1 MAGRAHEQKK
11 AVVQSRLFWK
21 IPRGGCG
28 LASGSGACPWFGPL
42 WACWWVSPAR
52 GAPFPMHAE
61 NERKQSDLLGVRP
74 SVSLSFIMLL
84 DRARS
89 HLALA
94 RLCCRRGLYQ
104 AAQRRGH
111 CKTEHRWSEPLPL
124 QIHAAKLPQLGTTSV
139 VATNPASSPCMSA

>member
-1 MAGRAHEQKK
+1 VAGRAHEQKK

-21 IPRGGCG
+21 IPQGGCG

-61 NERKQSDLLGVRP
+61 NERKQSDLLGVRT

-104 AAQRRGH
+104 AAQR
-111 CKTEHRWSEPLPL
+111 HRQARAL
-124 QIHAAKLPQLGTTSV
+124 QNRAQMVGASANSCRQ
-139 VATNPASSPCMSA
+139 ASSAGYC